1 MIFINS
7 CHSMIFI
14 TQKTKITF
22 KFSKSQFRNR
32 EKATR
37 EKRATEKTNKLQD
50 LKLIFRNSGLGQLL
64 HRYPLI
70 CIACRHPTLDVKW
83 SAWLRSEPCI
93 PAVWRDLRGPI
104 LGARQGRRLRPLLR
118 QRGRT
123 PSNTRVTR
131 VHRRAG
137 RPSTIKVLC
146 PS

>member
-1 MIFINS
+1 MRFIIVNANIIFNLP
-7 CHSMIFI
+7 
-14 TQKTKITF
+14 
-22 KFSKSQFRNR
+22 KSHFRN
-32 EKATR
+32 EKKQQ
-37 EKRATEKTNKLQD
+37 EKKRATEKTNKLQD
-50 LKLIFRNSGLGQLL
+50 LKLIFRNSGLGQFP

-118 QRGRT
+118 PRGHTRN
-123 PSNTRVTR
+123 SIRVTR
-131 VHRRAG
+131 DHRRAG

-146 PS
+146 PP